1 MAAIK
6 HGINPKL
13 NWGSPFR
20 SGTNLVLA
28 GDLKSGAAQIPLT
41 LLPFIFVEKVLFC
54 CISSFRDSYG
64 SRKNNFI
71 PLKRDSDLGCIWPI

>member
-6 HGINPKL
+6 RGINPKL

-28 GDLKSGAAQIPLT
+28 GDLKNGTEQILPK
-41 LLPFIFVEKVLFC
+41 LLPFIFVEKVLFYY
-54 CISSFRDSYG
+54 ISFFMDS
-64 SRKNNFI
+64 
-71 PLKRDSDLGCIWPI
+71 